1 MRRSVIVSLA
11 LIVSIIFLSG
21 LLFAQALTLG
31 SVTIQ
36 GQVKVTGPGGMVYT
50 GAEESA
56 PLFPGSAV
64 EVGKGQATVNLAGQG
79 TIKGMENSRLVF
91 HGDNPYLERGTF
103 QVKALPGR
111 TMTINTPQGMIVAR
125 SQGNAAVFS
134 VVVKGGKTRA
144 SLVRGHLALE
154 GSGGAVVYKL
164 EGEKYLLQG
173 EKYAFAGRGE
183 ALMASKGAMAGAGA
197 APGTAGGASLAEV
210 GSNLGMLPIAL
221 GVSGVAA
228 SAILIGAEGS
238 TSNHHH
244 HRRPASPSS
253 P

>member
-1 MRRSVIVSLA
+1 MKKVLV
-11 LIVSIIFLSG
+11 F
-21 LLFAQALTLG
+21 LLFVGYFPFLLGGTARAQALTLG
-31 SVTIQ
+31 SVIIQ
-36 GQVKVTGPGGMVYT
+36 GQVKVTGPGGMIYT

-64 EVGKGQATVNLAGQG
+64 EVGKGQATINLAGQG

-91 HGDNPYLERGTF
+91 HGDAPYLERGTF

-111 TMTINTPQGMIVAR
+111 TMTINTPQGIVIAR

-134 VVVKGGKTRA
+134 VVVEGGKTRA
-144 SLVRGHLALE
+144 SLVSGQLALE
-154 GSGGAVVYKL
+154 GSGGVMVYKP
-164 EGEKYLLQG
+164 EGEKYLLEG

-197 APGTAGGASLAEV
+197 PGTAGGASLAEV
-210 GSNLGMLPIAL
+210 GSTLGMLPIAL

-228 SAILIGAEGS
+228 GAILVGAESS
-238 TSNHHH
+238 TNNHHH
-244 HRRPASPSS
+244 HRRLASPSS